1 MLASGWAVGSRRF
14 ALISVLS
21 VLVACGSQQT
31 AAPAPTAGPAAE
43 ARAPLPATAAAA
55 VATTPPAPLGL
66 RFAYTALSTT
76 IAPYWI
82 AEDAGYFREEGLDL
96 DTRFIS
102 ASTVGM
108 QSLLAREIDVT
119 TVTGGAALQAAANG
133 GDIAIFATSVNAIIS
148 QMVTAPDLT

>member
-1 MLASGWAVGSRRF
+1 MFASGWAACGRRS
-14 ALISVLS
+14 ALLAVLA
-21 VLVACGSQQT
+21 LFTACGSQQA
-31 AAPAPTAGPAAE
+31 AAPARAVATVGPAAE
-43 ARAPLPATAAAA
+43 ARPAAPTTAPAA
-55 VATTPPAPLGL
+55 VATASPAPLGL

-108 QSLLAREIDVT
+108 QSLLAR
-119 TVTGGAALQAAANG
+119 
-133 GDIAIFATSVNAIIS
+133 
-148 QMVTAPDLT
+148 